1 MKHVKREFCQQVLF
15 NIITDFLKMKD
26 AEPTQSL
33 VLVLANKAQLRAAP
47 VTKTTPFFILS
58 DIQNF
63 LERVCVF

>member
-33 VLVLANKAQLRAAP
+33 VLVLAKKAQLRAAP
-47 VTKTTPFFILS
+47 ITKNGFVYSEF
-58 DIQNF
+58 
-63 LERVCVF
+63 